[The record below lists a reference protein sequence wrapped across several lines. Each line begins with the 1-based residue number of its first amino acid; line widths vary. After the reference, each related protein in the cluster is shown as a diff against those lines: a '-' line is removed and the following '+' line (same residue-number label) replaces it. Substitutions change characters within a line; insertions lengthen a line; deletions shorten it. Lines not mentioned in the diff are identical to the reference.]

1 MERCESDMLLVYT
14 LQSTATLTFAFV
26 LYNFVFG
33 IFHYCCNDKKI
44 LKLKYN
50 ILIFNYQIKPDL
62 SIQSL
67 PISSQVFL

>member
-33 IFHYCCNDKKI
+33 IFHYCCNDKKNFEVKI
-44 LKLKYN
+44 
-50 ILIFNYQIKPDL
+50 
-62 SIQSL
+62 
-67 PISSQVFL
+67 